1 VTDAGQV
8 DAAGDVGEV
17 TAPATI
23 RLLVAD
29 DQVMIRAGLR
39 MILDNEPDLVVVAE
53 ATNGLEAVE
62 AATAARP
69 DVVLMDVRMPRLDG
83 IEATRRIVASGS
95 TAPAVLVLTTFDDD
109 EYVFNALRA
118 GASGFL
124 LKDVGP
130 DPLIEAIHT
139 VARREGLLAPAVT
152 RRVVERYVA
161 LDRAAAAAAEAAV
174 EPGGERRAR
183 SGRSSSSSSS
193 SSSPAATA
201 LARAQLTERERQV
214 LVGLASGRSNGEL
227 AADMYLSESTVKTH
241 VSSVL
246 SKLGLRSRVQAVIA
260 AYESGLV
267 RPGDDRRLDFR

>member
-1 VTDAGQV
+1 MSVGADAG
-8 DAAGDVGEV
+8 AGAGDEV
-17 TAPATI
+17 TAPVTL

-29 DQVMIRAGLR
+29 DQAMIRAGLR
-39 MILDNEPDLVVVAE
+39 MILDNEPDLAVVAE
-53 ATNGLEAVE
+53 AANGLEAVE
-62 AATAARP
+62 AADVARP

-83 IEATRRIVASGS
+83 IEATRRIVASGPA
-95 TAPAVLVLTTFDDD
+95 APGVLVLTTFDDD

-139 VARREGLLAPAVT
+139 VARRESLLAPAVT
-152 RRVVERYVA
+152 RRVVERYVE
-161 LDRAAAAAAEAAV
+161 LDQAATTAAGTVASPTSRSTAAA
-174 EPGGERRAR
+174 
-183 SGRSSSSSSS
+183 
-193 SSSPAATA
+193 A
-201 LARAQLTERERQV
+201 LARASLTDREREV
-214 LVGLASGRSNGEL
+214 LVGLAAGRSNGEL
-227 AADMYLSESTVKTH
+227 AAELYLSEATVKTH

-267 RPGDDRRLDFR
+267 RPGDDRRLGFS

>member
-1 VTDAGQV
+1 MNPGSRSGSGAGS
-8 DAAGDVGEV
+8 EI
-17 TAPATI
+17 TAPTTI

-29 DQVMIRAGLR
+29 DQAMIRAGLR
-39 MILDNEPDLVVVAE
+39 MILDNEPDLAVVAE
-53 ATNGLEAVE
+53 AANGLEAVE

-83 IEATRRIVASGS
+83 IEATRRIVATGPS
-95 TAPAVLVLTTFDDD
+95 APGVLVLTTFDDD

-139 VARREGLLAPAVT
+139 VARRESLLAPAVT
-152 RRVVERYVA
+152 RRVVERYVE
-161 LDRAAAAAAEAAV
+161 LDRAATGAV
-174 EPGGERRAR
+174 ASR
-183 SGRSSSSSSS
+183 
-193 SSSPAATA
+193 SPAATA
-201 LARAQLTERERQV
+201 LDRAALTDREREV
-214 LVGLASGRSNGEL
+214 LVGLAAGRSNGEL
-227 AADMYLSESTVKTH
+227 AAELFLSEATVKTH

-267 RPGDDRRLDFR
+267 RPGDDRRLGFS

>member
-1 VTDAGQV
+1 VSPD
-8 DAAGDVGEV
+8 EV
-17 TAPATI
+17 TAPTTI

-29 DQVMIRAGLR
+29 DQAMIRAGLR
-39 MILDNEPDLVVVAE
+39 MILDNEPDLAVVGE
-53 ATNGLEAVE
+53 AADGFQAVE
-62 AATAARP
+62 AAASLRP

-83 IEATRRIVASGS
+83 IEATRRIVATGPA
-95 TAPAVLVLTTFDDD
+95 APGVLVLTTFDDD

-139 VARREGLLAPAVT
+139 VARRESLLAPAVT
-152 RRVVERYVA
+152 RRVVERYVELERA
-161 LDRAAAAAAEAAV
+161 SSAATAATAADAAAAGA
-174 EPGGERRAR
+174 PAR
-183 SGRSSSSSSS
+183 
-193 SSSPAATA
+193 SPAAVA
-201 LARAQLTERERQV
+201 VARAALTDRERQV
-214 LVGLASGRSNGEL
+214 LVGLAAGRSNGEL
-227 AADMYLSESTVKTH
+227 AAELFLSEATVKTH

-267 RPGDDRRLDFR
+267 QPGDDRRLDFH